1 MNEAITFRD
10 NFWSDMESTPMHV
23 HLVMIATKPD
33 IIKQAPIYLEL
44 KKRGACVLLGH
55 TGQHYDHNLSGGLI
69 EEFGV
74 EPDFNLNIRGSLHQ
88 KTAQI
93 IERLGDILE
102 QMKTLKKIVIPYV
115 HGDTLTAMAASNAA
129 FAHEYASVHVEAGI
143 RTLTP
148 KKEIFKQALQNFDWN
163 TYYQTLQDKNNWERG
178 SIEPYP
184 EQFNTRC
191 AEPATGLHLAPVEL
205 DREFMRNEG
214 YFDDRIKI
222 VGNSVY
228 DATKMAEENAQNS
241 TIFEKYPMLAEG
253 GFIRFCIHRRENTG
267 SKERFTVLFDA
278 MKKLIESGEKV
289 LLISL
294 FQTESA
300 IDNYGLRD
308 EIQRLDNEYENFI
321 YSDVWPYYTD
331 VIAAMKKA
339 SCCATDSGSMQEEMN
354 ILSVPCVTLRF
365 GSDRSESILAG
376 ANVIAPPIDSDL
388 VVNIIKGAIN
398 NQQMKDVPN
407 LYGENVSEKIVDEVL
422 KALEKDNELFRF
434 EHKRLQFETTATHV

>member
-1 MNEAITFRD
+1 MNEITFRP
-10 NFWSDMESTPMHV
+10 NFWEDMQTTPKYI

-44 KKRGACVLLGH
+44 KKRGEAVLLGH
-55 TGQHYDHNLSGGLI
+55 TGQHYDFNLSGGLI

-74 EPDFNLNIRGSLHQ
+74 TPDFNLNIKGSLHQ
-88 KTAQI
+88 KTSQLI
-93 IERLGDILE
+93 GRLGDILA
-102 QMKTLKKIVIPYV
+102 KLKEMNKVVVPYV
-115 HGDTLTAMAASNAA
+115 HGDTLTAMAASNAS
-129 FAHEYASVHVEAGI
+129 FANEYAVVHVEAGI

-148 KKEIFKQALQNFDWN
+148 KKEVFDWALANFDWEE
-163 TYYQTLQDKNNWERG
+163 YYQKLKQRENWEQG

-191 AEPATGLHLAPVEL
+191 AEPATGLHCAPVEL
-205 DREFMRNEG
+205 DREFMLNEG
-214 YFDDRIKI
+214 FCADRIKV

-228 DATKMAEENAQNS
+228 DATKMAEENAKNS

-253 GFIRFCIHRRENTG
+253 GFIRFCIHRRENT
-267 SKERFTVLFDA
+267 SNKKRFTVLFDA
-278 MKKLIESGEKV
+278 MKQLIEEGEKV

-300 IDNYGLRD
+300 IDNFGLRA
-308 EIQRLDNEYENFI
+308 EIERLKNNYPNFI
-321 YSDVWPYYTD
+321 YSGVWPFYTD

-339 SCCATDSGSMQEEMN
+339 ACCATDSGSMQEEMN

-376 ANVIAPPIDSDL
+376 ANLIAPPIDSDL
-388 VVNIIKGAIN
+388 IVKIIKGAKD
-398 NQQMKDVPN
+398 NQRLRDVPN
-407 LYGENVSEKIVDEVL
+407 LYGENVSGKIVDEVL
-422 KALEKDNELFRF
+422 KVLKKDGELFRF
-434 EHKRLQFETTATHV
+434 EQKRLGF